1 MKLSKKVLAAMS
13 AATLFMT
20 TGLFTSCGEEEA
32 DDENGMIS
40 GSNNNYTL
48 SYDNSASS
56 DTSRAYVPTKNK
68 HRGALCQI
76 TLNKFDSGSGAAMGL
91 IWDLSSTDA
100 AASAEEVARAVSEKP
115 RNLCIASFANNNG
128 TYRVYV
134 SRYTNVYDL
143 QASNFG
149 TKKRDG
155 TGGVSVNGEIKYAE
169 EKEYIA
175 LNADAPAV
183 TADADGN
190 YAITVN
196 VYEETT
202 EKAVDGSDETEKWY
216 TGGYVVDI
224 YNGLVTKADLEADEP
239 PAKLATTKIDA
250 DTLGYTESKKTTL
263 GGHAVDQK
271 QCAVYA
277 NVYSKSKASGTWKYL
292 DTYTAD
298 EVVED

>member
-13 AATLFMT
+13 AATLIMT
-20 TGLFTSCGEEEA
+20 AGIFTSCGEEEA

-40 GSNNNYTL
+40 GSNNDYTL
-48 SYDNSASS
+48 SYDNSASTT
-56 DTSRAYVPTKNK
+56 TSRAYVPTKKN

-91 IWDLSSTDA
+91 IWDLGSTDA
-100 AASAEEVARAVSEKP
+100 AASAEDVARAVSEKP
-115 RNLCIASFANNNG
+115 RNLCIAAFANFGG
-128 TYRVYV
+128 TYKAYV
-134 SRYTNVYDL
+134 SRYTNVYDI
-143 QASNFG
+143 QADNFG
-149 TKKRDG
+149 TKGDVK
-155 TGGVSVNGEIKYAE
+155 VNGEVQTAVE
-169 EKEYIA
+169 EEYIKSSDNKA
-175 LNADAPAV
+175 L
-183 TADADGN
+183 TADDNGN
-190 YAITVN
+190 YVMTVN

-202 EKAVDGSDETEKWY
+202 EKAVDGSDETETWY

-224 YNGLVTKADLEADEP
+224 YNGLVTEADLESETP
-239 PAKLATTKIDA
+239 PSTLATTRIDA

-277 NVYSKSKASGTWKYL
+277 NVYSKSKATGTWKYL
-292 DTYTAD
+292 DTYSAD